1 MASFNQVILIGR
13 LGKDPELR
21 FSQNGMPIST
31 FSIAVEEFGG
41 GKSTTQWFNIVAFE
55 KLAETC
61 EKYLVKGQEIQ
72 VVGRIK
78 LEEYTDKEGHKRQ
91 STKIHIS
98 QMQMLAKPKAQ
109 ESNFARTSKA
119 EGDYQEDYGDELP

>member
-13 LGKDPELR
+13 LGKEPELR
-21 FSQNGMPIST
+21 FSANGMPIST
-31 FSIAVEEFGG
+31 FSLAVEEFGG
-41 GKSTTQWFNIVAFE
+41 GKTTTQWFNIVAFE

-98 QMQMLAKPKAQ
+98 QMQMLAKPKGQ
-109 ESNFARTSKA
+109 ETNFSKA
-119 EGDYQEDYGDELP
+119 SRAEDGFGPYDENELP